1 MAVSH
6 NYGHLAIEKD
16 NNGNDQATIQVVII
30 AKLPVTIQRIPQ
42 IALNKNGVEG
52 TRNTGRKAIQRANER
67 KMQLSLDPFDVP
79 NNDD

>member
-1 MAVSH
+1 M
-6 NYGHLAIEKD
+6 
-16 NNGNDQATIQVVII
+16 
-30 AKLPVTIQRIPQ
+30 TIQRIPQ